1 MHIHSFLLFLS
12 FLVSL
17 GLFIWGLVVRNE
29 QPYGQAL
36 WIAGLVYFFLY
47 PILFE
52 ILLNIK
58 AACCK
63 RRLNVHN
70 CRENFKNN
78 FPIVYSEG
86 YHISFLG
93 LEKLHPFD
101 AHKYRRVH
109 NFLREKQVLDQKTI
123 IHAPSVPTR
132 EFLLQLMTWKYL
144 FKLNYSIYICKC
156 LEVPLFFLPAS
167 LLRWNVLEPMQRATQ
182 GSVDASC
189 LAFKHGWAIN
199 LAGGYH
205 HACTTHGGG
214 FCIYPDITFIVHSAR
229 MHHGIRRVMI
239 IDLDAHQGN
248 GHERD
253 FINDTEVHIVDAY
266 NPNIYPGD
274 EYAEKGISTAIPVF
288 KFDSDEDYLYKL

>member
-1 MHIHSFLLFLS
+1 MHVHSFLLFLS
-12 FLVSL
+12 FLVSVT
-17 GLFIWGLVVRNE
+17 LFIWGLVVKNKE
-29 QPYGQAL
+29 PYGQAL
-36 WIAGLVYFFLY
+36 WIAGLVYFFLH

-52 ILLNIK
+52 LVLNLK
-58 AACCK
+58 ALCCK
-63 RRLNVHN
+63 QRLNRHN
-70 CRENFKNN
+70 CRNDFKRN

-86 YHISFLG
+86 YHISFMG

-101 AHKYRRVH
+101 SHKYRRIN
-109 NFLREKQVLDQKTI
+109 NFLREKGVIDETTL

-144 FKLNYSIYICKC
+144 FKLNYSLYICKC

-167 LLRWNVLEPMQRATQ
+167 LLRMNALEPMQRATQ
-182 GSVDASC
+182 GSVDAAC
-189 LAFKHGWAIN
+189 MAFIHGWAIN
-199 LAGGYH
+199 LSGGYH

-229 MHHGIRRVMI
+229 MHHGIRRVKI

-253 FINDTEVHIVDAY
+253 FIEDKEVHIVDAF
-266 NPNIYPGD
+266 NPHIYPGD
-274 EYAEKGISTAIPVF
+274 EYAYKGISTEIPV
-288 KFDSDEDYLYKL
+288 YR